1 MNNKIFFSIVGGLL
15 LVGGILGILTFNTD
29 SASAFLSKEEAKE
42 KVQTQFPGEI
52 VELELDKEGSKKVYE
67 VEIKGTD
74 RFYELEID
82 AKTGEVLKIEEKLFK
97 NTANQSEQENAPE
110 VKVNQDDDQDDKP
123 ASTKKETEKN
133 NVVKVND
140 DRDDDKDDQKKQ
152 TNTTAKKEASSN
164 STPKVKVKK
173 DDDDDDDKK
182 APKKQAT
189 KKSSIISK
197 DKAKSIARGLFN
209 GKIEEIELDSDD
221 GLRYYEIEMY
231 SSTEEA
237 EIKINAYTG
246 KLISISK
253 EKHDDDDDDDDDD

>member
-97 NTANQSEQENAPE
+97 NTANQSDASKKENEPE
-110 VKVNQDDDQDDKP
+110 DDDQDDKP
-123 ASTKKETEKN
+123 ASTKKESEKN
-133 NVVKVND
+133 NVVKLND
-140 DRDDDKDDQKKQ
+140 DRDDDKDDHKKQ
-152 TNTTAKKEASSN
+152 T
-164 STPKVKVKK
+164 
-173 DDDDDDDKK
+173 
-182 APKKQAT
+182 
-189 KKSSIISK
+189 
-197 DKAKSIARGLFN
+197 
-209 GKIEEIELDSDD
+209 
-221 GLRYYEIEMY
+221 
-231 SSTEEA
+231 
-237 EIKINAYTG
+237 
-246 KLISISK
+246 
-253 EKHDDDDDDDDDD
+253 